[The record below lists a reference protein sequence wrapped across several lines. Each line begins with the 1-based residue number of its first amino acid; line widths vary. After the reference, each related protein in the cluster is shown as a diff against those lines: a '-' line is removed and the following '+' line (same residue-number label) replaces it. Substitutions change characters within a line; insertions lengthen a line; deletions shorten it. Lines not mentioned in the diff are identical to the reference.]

1 MNIDIICPLYNAEND
16 IERLD
21 TSLKKQKNVN
31 INGFNSF
38 DYPSKEMVSFALKY
52 LKDNPDIP
60 VYPNL
65 DSIVI
70 VDDLVIVKL
79 SDEF

>member
-31 INGFNSF
+31 INKIR
-38 DYPSKEMVSFALKY
+38 YILTESKDKIRSEEHTSELQ
-52 LKDNPDIP
+52 
-60 VYPNL
+60 
-65 DSIVI
+65 SH
-70 VDDLVIVKL
+70 
-79 SDEF
+79 